1 MVFDEIKRIISDLLN
16 VDEDRLTEDT
26 DIQNELSAD
35 SLDLYEILMSAED
48 AFNVKVET
56 EDIEEIHTIGDAVR
70 VIEKYLDRE

>member
-1 MVFDEIKRIISDLLN
+1 MVFEEIKRIISDLLN

-48 AFNVKVET
+48 AFNVKVEA

-70 VIEKYLDRE
+70 VIEKYLDRD

>member
-1 MVFDEIKRIISDLLN
+1 MVFEEIKRIISDLLN
-16 VDEDRLTEDT
+16 VDEDQLTEET

-48 AFNVKVET
+48 TFNVKVEA
-56 EDIEEIHTIGDAVR
+56 EDVEEIHTIGDAVR

>member
-48 AFNVKVET
+48 AFNVKVEA
-56 EDIEEIHTIGDAVR
+56 EDIEDIHTIGDAVR

>member
-56 EDIEEIHTIGDAVR
+56 EDIEEIHTIGDTVR

>member
-1 MVFDEIKRIISDLLN
+1 MVFEEIKRIISDLLN

-48 AFNVKVET
+48 AFNVKVEA
-56 EDIEEIHTIGDAVR
+56 EDIEDIHTIGDAVR
-70 VIEKYLDRE
+70 VIEKYLDRD

>member
-48 AFNVKVET
+48 AFNVKVEA
-56 EDIEEIHTIGDAVR
+56 EDIEDIHTIGDAVR
-70 VIEKYLDRE
+70 VIEKYLDRD

>member
-1 MVFDEIKRIISDLLN
+1 MVFEEIKRIISDLLN

>member
-1 MVFDEIKRIISDLLN
+1 MVFEEIKRIISDLLN

-48 AFNVKVET
+48 DFNVKVEA
-56 EDIEEIHTIGDAVR
+56 EDIEDIHTIGDAVR
-70 VIEKYLDRE
+70 VIEKYLDRD